1 MLLILSF
8 CVLYV
13 MRCTFCAR
21 CRRCP
26 LLLRHN
32 CSDTARYDTASG
44 LPANTP
50 PRGGRAGREC
60 SETGAGST
68 VCCDVISKVLPRY
81 AHTSIAGRAPSSTT
95 PLARRWPLWQRPCYT
110 RALGGRL
117 NFYRGTCRRC
127 RSGEMGRHVGFKIR
141 CGKTRAGSSPASGT
155 ISGKI
160 IRRNTL
166 PTISMFYGII
176 ILMYFYD
183 NKRHSIPHI
192 HAEYA

>member
-26 LLLRHN
+26 LPLGHSPLGHSPLGHSPLRH
-32 CSDTARYDTASG
+32 SQW
-44 LPANTP
+44 PAGEYCAP
-50 PRGGRAGREC
+50 RRARGGSVAKPGQARQCVATLFRSYFEGIPALRPHSDSQSGTVEY
-60 SETGAGST
+60 GAGSA
-68 VCCDVISKVLPRY
+68 L
-81 AHTSIAGRAPSSTT
+81 
-95 PLARRWPLWQRPCYT
+95 LARRWPLWQRPCYT

-117 NFYRGTCRRC
+117 NSYRGTCRRC

-160 IRRNTL
+160 MLAPAIAHSKTV
-166 PTISMFYGII
+166 
-176 ILMYFYD
+176 
-183 NKRHSIPHI
+183 NKPLTGPS
-192 HAEYA
+192 